1 MTVSCSKVYRD
12 GLLLFGVLIRWLG
25 SLNYS
30 QKANAIMRPD
40 QERGD
45 MSDSV
50 VRSGKKR
57 PRTYKVGTQ
66 EMPRPTLLHS
76 ARQRRLQRRR
86 NGEPYCT
93 LFNHVLSN
101 PPVNASSFA
110 PQYTGIM
117 FSIQA
122 ASDSPS
128 VPPSVTEIQTMEFNV
143 IVLVAALTSTPG
155 RRLQKNKESRSREM
169 GQGQL
174 GETLASDNSVRARH
188 LQFGQS
194 ERINTI
200 NNSSNVT
207 AVLPLVPTQ
216 SPLAMGPTMGLNH
229 NSTTWSPSRR
239 PTLRPTMSAILSKPP
254 KASPLSSQPSA
265 APSLAPSQSPPTI
278 QPSIQPVS
286 IPITGP
292 PVQPPLPPPPGN
304 HSGID
309 AVMWQVQVHMMV
321 GRFDDMAVS
330 YKNASA
336 WTLIAN
342 TTLVPKVL
350 NRTALEQQ
358 APSAMV
364 STLAVIP
371 TSQFT
376 PVVIPPGAV
385 CSFFVTTGTL
395 SAKTNSPILAY
406 NIGQPSVQTGVATSN
421 GTDMEF
427 LSLLAGTGV
436 PSAGFPAG
444 PSNFSA
450 SQGLHLAGNIHYR
463 RYAPPVLAKPV
474 PPADCSRTVVVTNV
488 TYSFQFSSQLVQS
501 NQTDAPLDSSVL
513 AQINNIAAVINAT
526 VWGALATPPSTVQV
540 DLSTSSNV
548 VEDSAGPLSLLH
560 SYWQKFHIHSPPTNP
575 LLAKVK
581 FLTGSHAGK

>member
-1 MTVSCSKVYRD
+1 MGR
-12 GLLLFGVLIRWLG
+12 
-25 SLNYS
+25 
-30 QKANAIMRPD
+30 D

-50 VRSGKKR
+50 VTSGKKR
-57 PRTYKVGTQ
+57 PRTYKVGTE

-76 ARQRRLQRRR
+76 APQRRLQRRR

-101 PPVNASSFA
+101 PPVNASSFV

-122 ASDSPS
+122 APDNPS
-128 VPPSVTEIQTMEFNV
+128 VPPSVTEIQSMEFDV
-143 IVLVAALTSTPG
+143 IVPVAALTSFTPG
-155 RRLQKNKESRSREM
+155 RRLQKSKESRTREL
-169 GQGQL
+169 GQVQL
-174 GETLASDNSVRARH
+174 GETLASGNSDRTRR
-188 LQFGQS
+188 LQFGES
-194 ERINTI
+194 GRINPL
-200 NNSSNVT
+200 NNSSNAT

-216 SPLAMGPTMGLNH
+216 SPVGMGPTMGVNT
-229 NSTTWSPSRR
+229 NSTTRSPSRR
-239 PTLRPTMSAILSKPP
+239 PTLRPTMAAILSKPP
-254 KASPLSSQPSA
+254 KTPPLSSQPSA
-265 APSLAPSQSPPTI
+265 VPSLAPSQSPPTI
-278 QPSIQPVS
+278 QPSIQPLS
-286 IPITGP
+286 IPITRP

-304 HSGID
+304 HLGID
-309 AVMWQVQVHMMV
+309 AAMWQVQVYMMV
-321 GRFDDMAVS
+321 GRFDDMADS

-385 CSFFVTTGTL
+385 YSFFVTTGTL
-395 SAKTNSPILAY
+395 SAKTNNPMLAY
-406 NIGQPSVQTGVATSN
+406 NIGQPSVQTGSN
-421 GTDMEF
+421 GTDTEF
-427 LSLLAGTGV
+427 LSLLAGAGV

-444 PSNFSA
+444 HSNISA
-450 SQGLHLAGNIHYR
+450 SQGFHLAGNIHYR
-463 RYAPPVLAKPV
+463 RYVPPVLAKPV
-474 PPADCSRTVVVTNV
+474 PPADCSSTVVVTNV

-526 VWGALATPPSTVQV
+526 VWGALVTPPSTVQV

-548 VEDSAGPLSLLH
+548 VEDSTGPLSLLH
-560 SYWQKFHIHSPPTNP
+560 SYWQKFHIHSPPTNF

-581 FLTGSHAGK
+581 LLTGSRARK